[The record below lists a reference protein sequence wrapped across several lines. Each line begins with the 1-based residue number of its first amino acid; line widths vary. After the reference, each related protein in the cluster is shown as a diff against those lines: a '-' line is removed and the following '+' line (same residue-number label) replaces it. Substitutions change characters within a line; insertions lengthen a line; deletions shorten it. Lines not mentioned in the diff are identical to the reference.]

1 MSAEKNPEKDPKKDP
16 EKETEK
22 MNFEFIEESEIE
34 SVKRGRKAV
43 VIPEM
48 VQFLAKAKVGQNVKL
63 NGLALGETFATAEEK
78 KTAKASVSATIRNQA
93 KIAGWNKVRIVWT
106 IENIPVAKRV
116 A

>member
-1 MSAEKNPEKDPKKDP
+1 MSAEKDP
-16 EKETEK
+16 EKGKEE
-22 MNFEFIEESEIE
+22 MDFEFINESEIE

-43 VIPEM
+43 VIPEL

-63 NGLALGETFATAEEK
+63 NKLALVGEFATAEDK
-78 KTAKASVSATIRNQA
+78 KTAKASVSATIRNQS

-106 IENIPVAKRV
+106 IENVPVAKRV